1 MTQIPQIVLL
11 VLGPLAI
18 GGTACLLIPI
28 LETAGLS
35 FYRTNGLVFLIVGIT
50 GLIVAEMPITDI
62 PPFLLRHLIF
72 ILFLGVLLVYNLRLW
87 FRHPVHSRPLLYTAT
102 ALGALTLLTMA
113 GQTASGPAESVF
125 HAVSLVVSGLLTGSG
140 LLAMLLGHRYLTA
153 PSLSIVPLDRL
164 AQIFMWLVFVETG
177 VTAAGLFFLSRTGP
191 QAGQLYD
198 ALALRSF
205 EGVYLWSRLLVGLA
219 APMVLAPMI
228 RQTVAERSTM
238 SATGLLYIAM
248 LMVMIGAIFSRFF
261 LLTDLF

>member
-1 MTQIPQIVLL
+1 VTQIPQIVLL

-18 GGTACLLIPI
+18 GGTACLLLPI

-35 FYRTNGLVFLIVGIT
+35 FFRTNGLVFLWVGIT
-50 GLIVAEMPITDI
+50 GIAISEMPATVAT
-62 PPFLLRHLIF
+62 LLLPRHAF
-72 ILFLGVLLVYNLRLW
+72 FRLFLGVLLVYNLRLW
-87 FRHPVHSRPLLYTAT
+87 FRHPIHSRPLLYTAT
-102 ALGALTLLTMA
+102 ILGVLALLTMA
-113 GQTASGPAESVF
+113 RQTANGAAALVF
-125 HAVSLVVSGLLTGSG
+125 HAVSLIVSGLLMGSG

-164 AQIFMWLVFVETG
+164 TQIFMGLIFLEAG
-177 VTAAGLFFLSRTGP
+177 VTAAGLFFLSRAGP
-191 QAGQLYD
+191 LHD
-198 ALALRSF
+198 ALLLRSF

-248 LMVMIGAIFSRFF
+248 LMIIIGAIFSRFF
-261 LLTDLF
+261 LLTRPGFS